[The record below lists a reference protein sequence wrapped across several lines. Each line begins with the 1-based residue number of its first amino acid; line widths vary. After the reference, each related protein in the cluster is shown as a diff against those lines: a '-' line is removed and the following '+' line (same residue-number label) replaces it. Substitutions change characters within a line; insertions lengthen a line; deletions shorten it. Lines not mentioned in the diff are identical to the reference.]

1 MLGVSVRQ
9 SEGYDNLNTPQL
21 SRSTR
26 RIGQSLSFGQCLPQ
40 LRSDMLVKTNS
51 MRRCARN
58 RGILPIAST
67 FSTSLSLAASGD
79 SASLSSDLTEPS
91 SKATAMDRFRQAS
104 ALICN
109 LFPVWTLVTAGSA
122 LYRPALFEHIDP
134 KSFTGLI
141 GALMLCMGITLKPS
155 DFKRVLQRPVAV
167 ALAFVGCYVVM
178 PALAIILSQLF
189 NLGPSLSAGLVLVSC
204 INGAQASNLCTYI
217 GQGDLALSVMMTTMT
232 TMGAIVMTPTVG
244 KLLLGKVVPVDSLAI
259 AKSTVQVVLA
269 PIILGMV
276 RLILRYFPHVS
287 STYFVSHVSFSS
299 PSMSNSQTLSMLS
312 NHFRLLSELPSL
324 AYLLESQLQEQRPKF

>member
-1 MLGVSVRQ
+1 MLPLLFMLSMTVWQ
-9 SEGYDNLNTPQL
+9 SDAFTV
-21 SRSTR
+21 STR
-26 RIGQSLSFGQCLPQ
+26 VPPMPKTSNQKVARLSVKHQPRWVSLRENQNQNLFKS
-40 LRSDMLVKTNS
+40 
-51 MRRCARN
+51 
-58 RGILPIAST
+58 
-67 FSTSLSLAASGD
+67 STSLLASTSGAASTM
-79 SASLSSDLTEPS
+79 S
-91 SKATAMDRFRQAS
+91 AMDRFRKAS
-104 ALICN
+104 AIFCN
-109 LFPVWTLVTAGSA
+109 LFPVWTLLTAGSA
-122 LYRPALFEHIDP
+122 LYKPAIFDSIDP

-155 DFKRVLQRPVAV
+155 DFQRVLQRPMAV

-178 PALAIILSQLF
+178 PALALILSHVF

-217 GQGDLALSVMMTTMT
+217 GQGDLALSVLMTTMT

-276 RLILRYFPHVS
+276 
-287 STYFVSHVSFSS
+287 
-299 PSMSNSQTLSMLS
+299 SQQ
-312 NHFRLLSELPSL
+312 SEQNDGCLASL
-324 AYLLESQLQEQRPKF
+324 EIQCHCMK

>member
-1 MLGVSVRQ
+1 MKLQLPVRKLLPLLLML
-9 SEGYDNLNTPQL
+9 T
-21 SRSTR
+21 
-26 RIGQSLSFGQCLPQ
+26 LSFWPSESFSITTRVPVRKTSNQKMPRLSVKRHPRWVS
-40 LRSDMLVKTNS
+40 LRDNQNPNIFKSSSSL
-51 MRRCARN
+51 
-58 RGILPIAST
+58 LAST
-67 FSTSLSLAASGD
+67 SGAAAPMS
-79 SASLSSDLTEPS
+79 
-91 SKATAMDRFRQAS
+91 AMDRFRKAS
-104 ALICN
+104 AIFCN
-109 LFPVWTLVTAGSA
+109 LFPVWTLLTAATA
-122 LYRPALFEHIDP
+122 LYRPAVFDSIDP

-155 DFKRVLQRPVAV
+155 DFQRVLQRPMAV

-178 PALAIILSQLF
+178 PALALILSQVF

-217 GQGDLALSVMMTTMT
+217 GQGDLALSVLMTTMT

-276 RLILRYFPHVS
+276 RDHEHGC
-287 STYFVSHVSFSS
+287 ST
-299 PSMSNSQTLSMLS
+299 
-312 NHFRLLSELPSL
+312 SL
-324 AYLLESQLQEQRPKF
+324 EIGIVIA